1 MDVLLFGGRPCFFF
15 TAYPYTPI
23 KSSFEDAGSIED
35 MLL

>member
-1 MDVLLFGGRPCFFF
+1 MDVLLFGASMLLF

-23 KSSFEDAGSIED
+23 KSSFEAAGSIED